1 MDFLKALAETNEL
14 PSPLS
19 IAFAVATRQEQHAR
33 DLLLRRGRIGMVQGR
48 GE

>member
-19 IAFAVATRQEQHAR
+19 IAFAVATRQEQRAR
-33 DLLLRRGRIGMVQGR
+33 DVLLRRVRIRAV
-48 GE
+48 